1 LFILAKDATLAIVEF
16 LLNLSGAV
24 FLLLFAVRQVRTGI
38 ERAHGAA
45 FQRMITQQKNLV
57 GASFSGLVL
66 AAILQSSAAVG
77 LLVAGFASSGYVGF
91 PVALATILGAD
102 LGSALIIQILSFRL
116 DWLVPMLLTVGGWF
130 FIKTASRILR
140 QYGRILLG
148 IAFILI
154 SLQFLRQAVVPIR
167 ESDFLPAIAAYLAS
181 DFVTAYL
188 IGAALSF
195 VMHSSVATILMCVTL
210 VQVGSIP
217 FEAGLSLVLGA
228 NFGSALIPVSLS
240 RGFDLGARRP
250 IFANLLLRGVWSLV
264 VLLVLNL
271 LPALWVTI
279 KAGAGAQALVSAHIC
294 FNISLLVLS
303 LPMCRVLEPLFDRL
317 FPDQK
322 HAGMSEG
329 EGGYQSCLDPDSL
342 AHPQQ
347 AISNIKRE
355 LLHMLNLIDGMFSP
369 SLRLFKEGQT
379 EDIQAV
385 RNMAKDVN
393 SRFDDIRDYV
403 SNVPRELYSKPEIK
417 QTRDLLDFAIRL
429 ETAGDV
435 VAKRICELANEAQL
449 ENSTFSKEGFEELLH
464 IHQKIANNFH
474 LASNILISDDLES
487 ARLLSLD
494 KSEIK
499 RLERKSRKR
508 HLKRLQNGL
517 VESIASSNAHLEL
530 LRALREFNSHI
541 CAVAYPILYKHG
553 QLLETRLIHEMP
565 AQAS

>member
-1 LFILAKDATLAIVEF
+1 MAIVEF

-38 ERAHGAA
+38 ERAHGAS

-57 GASFSGLVL
+57 RASTSGLLL

-116 DWLVPMLLTVGGWF
+116 DWLVPMLLTLGGWF
-130 FIKTASRILR
+130 FIKTTSRRLR

-148 IAFILI
+148 VAFILI
-154 SLQFLRQAVVPIR
+154 SLQLLRQAVVPIR
-167 ESDFLPAIAAYLAS
+167 DSDFLPAIAAFLAS
-181 DFVTAYL
+181 DYVTAYL
-188 IGAALSF
+188 IGAALAF

-240 RGFDLGARRP
+240 RGFDLRARRP

-264 VLLVLNL
+264 ILLVLNL
-271 LPALWVTI
+271 LPGLWDSH
-279 KAGAGAQALVSAHIC
+279 KLGAGAQTLITAHIC
-294 FNISLLVLS
+294 FNASLLVLS
-303 LPMCRVLEPLFDRL
+303 LPMCRPLDLLFERL
-317 FPDQK
+317 LPDSK
-322 HAGMSEG
+322 CAIIAGAES
-329 EGGYQSCLDPDSL
+329 GYQSCLDPDSL
-342 AHPQQ
+342 EHPQQ
-347 AISNIKRE
+347 ALSNIKRE
-355 LLHMLNLIDGMFSP
+355 LLHMLQLVDGMFTP
-369 SLRLFKEGQT
+369 SLKLFKDGQT
-379 EDIQAV
+379 EDMHAV
-385 RNMAKDVN
+385 RKMDKDVN
-393 SRFDDIRDYV
+393 ACFEDIRDYV
-403 SNVPRELYSKPEIK
+403 SNVPKEVYSKSEMK
-417 QTRDLLDFAIRL
+417 QARDLLEFAIRL

-435 VAKRICELANEAQL
+435 VSKRICELANEAQL
-449 ENSTFSKEGFEELLH
+449 ENSRFSKEGFEELAHMHEQITNNLH
-464 IHQKIANNFH
+464 M
-474 LASNILISDDLES
+474 ASNVLISDDLES
-487 ARLLSLD
+487 ARLLSLE
-494 KSEIK
+494 KAEIK

-517 VESIASSNAHLEL
+517 VESISSSNAHLEL

-565 AQAS
+565 AQAN

>member
-1 LFILAKDATLAIVEF
+1 
-16 LLNLSGAV
+16 
-24 FLLLFAVRQVRTGI
+24 
-38 ERAHGAA
+38 
-45 FQRMITQQKNLV
+45 M
-57 GASFSGLVL
+57 
-66 AAILQSSAAVG
+66 
-77 LLVAGFASSGYVGF
+77 
-91 PVALATILGAD
+91 
-102 LGSALIIQILSFRL
+102 IIQILSFRL
-116 DWLVPMLLTVGGWF
+116 DWLVPMLLTLGGWF
-130 FIKTASRILR
+130 FIKTASRRLR

-148 IAFILI
+148 VAFILI
-154 SLQFLRQAVVPIR
+154 SLQLLRQAVVPIR
-167 ESDFLPAIAAYLAS
+167 DSEFLPAITAYLAS

-188 IGAALSF
+188 IGAALAF

-240 RGFDLGARRP
+240 KGFELRARRP

-264 VLLVLNL
+264 VLLALNL
-271 LPALWVTI
+271 LPDLWSNI
-279 KAGAGAQALVSAHIC
+279 KAGAGAQTLISAHIC

-303 LPMCRVLEPLFDRL
+303 LPICRAIEPLFVRL
-317 FPDQK
+317 LPENK
-322 HAGMSEG
+322 LASTAEG
-329 EGGYQSCLDPDSL
+329 ESGYLSCLDPDSL
-342 AHPQQ
+342 KHPQQ
-347 AISNIKRE
+347 ALSNIKRE
-355 LLHMLNLIDGMFSP
+355 LLHMLQLIEGMFSP
-369 SLRLFKEGQT
+369 SLKLFKKGQA

-385 RNMAKDVN
+385 RTMDKNVN
-393 SRFDDIRDYV
+393 ACFDDIRGYV
-403 SNVPRELYSKPEIK
+403 SNIPREVYSKAELK
-417 QTRDLLDFAIRL
+417 QARDLLEFAIRL

-435 VAKRICELANEAQL
+435 VAKRICELASEAQR
-449 ENSTFSKEGFEELLH
+449 ENGTFSQEGFEELFH
-464 IHQKIANNFH
+464 IHQQVANNLH

-517 VESIASSNAHLEL
+517 VESISSSNAHLEL

-565 AQAS
+565 AQASLS